1 MKEKI
6 NTVSFNY
13 QWSVIGSI
21 KMHSTQRYK
30 YMYSFIKIKKMIKLE
45 ARGPHDSPERHQLSA
60 IDTCSF
66 KFLKEI

>member
-30 YMYSFIKIKKMIKLE
+30 YMYSFIKIKENDKT
-45 ARGPHDSPERHQLSA
+45 RGQGP
-60 IDTCSF
+60 T
-66 KFLKEI
+66 